1 MLNVRAAKAVSA
13 AETGSGAAAGG
24 GLCQA
29 PPALQ
34 RLQRAVKVVDLLL
47 GSLDETQTTGNLNN
61 KPH

>member
-1 MLNVRAAKAVSA
+1 MCKSKEAAFIVTMLDVRAAKAVSA

-34 RLQRAVKVVDLLL
+34 RLQRAVKF
-47 GSLDETQTTGNLNN
+47 
-61 KPH
+61 